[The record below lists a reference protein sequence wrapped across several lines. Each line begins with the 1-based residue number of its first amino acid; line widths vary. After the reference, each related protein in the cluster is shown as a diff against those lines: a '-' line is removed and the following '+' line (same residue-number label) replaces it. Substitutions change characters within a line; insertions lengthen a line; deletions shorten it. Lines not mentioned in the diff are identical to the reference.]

1 VFNLQGS
8 EIVFILLIALVVLG
22 PEKLPDA
29 VRRFTKTY
37 AELKK
42 MGSGFQSEL
51 KSALDEPMKQMQETA
66 SLMQNAADL
75 GSLDASEAPG
85 TETTEPETDSEAPGA
100 ETTEPE
106 TDSDAP
112 DAETTE
118 PETTEPETPQSE
130 TTEPETL
137 QSETTEPETLQS
149 DTTEPEP
156 TQPGTPEHA
165 SSASPMNSIAAANS
179 SASIAS
185 RSDRLR
191 ARAADDGAGAAT
203 SGEPQPDAGTT
214 DVVDVVDVVDGQG
227 VETPAEASS
236 ERLATQELSD
246 GAART

>member
-1 VFNLQGS
+1 MFNLQGS

-75 GSLDASEAPG
+75 GSLDASEAPDA
-85 TETTEPETDSEAPGA
+85 ETTEPETDSEAP
-100 ETTEPE
+100 
-106 TDSDAP
+106 
-112 DAETTE
+112 DAETT
-118 PETTEPETPQSE
+118 
-130 TTEPETL
+130 
-137 QSETTEPETLQS
+137 
-149 DTTEPEP
+149 DPEP
-156 TQPGTPEHA
+156 TQPETPEHA

-214 DVVDVVDVVDGQG
+214 DVVDVVDGQG
-227 VETPAEASS
+227 AETPAEASS

>member
-66 SLMQNAADL
+66 SLMQDAADL

-85 TETTEPETDSEAPGA
+85 AETTEPETASEAPGA

-106 TDSDAP
+106 TASEAP
-112 DAETTE
+112 GAETEPTQPEPTQPETTE
-118 PETTEPETPQSE
+118 PETTEPEPTQPE
-130 TTEPETL
+130 TTEPET
-137 QSETTEPETLQS
+137 TEPA
-149 DTTEPEP
+149 P

-214 DVVDVVDVVDGQG
+214 DVVDVVDGQG